1 MANGDF
7 KSGFNLNTLFLM
19 IAIIAFIF
27 TAGINYGGVAGYKE
41 KLEEFKDEYAR
52 KDVIDVRLQNIEKAL
67 NEIKISL
74 KELKNGGAER

>member
-41 KLEEFKDEYAR
+41 ELEEFKDEYAR

-67 NEIKISL
+67 NGIKISL
-74 KELKNGGAER
+74 KELKNGGTER